1 LPTLSYCAFE
11 NTSHDLEICVEKLMD
26 AVDTRTAD
34 WSEYEAMALPD
45 LVRQARTLVMLYDKF
60 VTMKI
65 EYVAEDDGGD
75 Y

>member
-1 LPTLSYCAFE
+1 VPTLSYCAFE
-11 NTSHDLEICVEKLMD
+11 NTGADMEICVEKLME
-26 AVDTRTAD
+26 AVDTSTAD

-65 EYVAEDDGGD
+65 EYGVEDDDGD